1 MLLMRKLLV
10 MMLLTMTA
18 MVTIACSAKE
28 NVDEKTILKFV
39 KNQVV
44 KNKDVKVLG
53 ITVLERKN
61 VKELPGWEVL
71 LVTLQLEY
79 NNQKLDAPE
88 TFFVRDNVITPVLV
102 DLKTGINYRDEIKPT
117 VPNEVYNKNHLLAG
131 NVNAKHK
138 ILVFSD
144 PLCPFCQE
152 IVPELLNAAKSNP
165 DVMAVYYY
173 HLPLKQIHPASAV
186 LTRIMEVAQK
196 QGKNDLVAKMYT
208 LQIDPSDTNETNLIN
223 TVKAQTG
230 FEVTPAQINSPEI
243 TNALTRD
250 EQMASRL
257 MVTGT
262 PTIYIDGKLDKLREG
277 FRDLLPKK

>member
-1 MLLMRKLLV
+1 MRKLLV

-28 NVDEKTILKFV
+28 SVDEKAILKFV

-53 ITVLERKN
+53 VTVIERKN

-79 NNQKLDAPE
+79 NNQKLNAPE

-102 DLKTGINYRDEIKPT
+102 DLKTGVNYRDEIKPT
-117 VPNEVYNKNHLLAG
+117 VPNEVYDANHLLSG
-131 NVNAKHK
+131 NANAKHK

-152 IVPELLNAAKSNP
+152 IVPELLAAANANP
-165 DVMAVYYY
+165 DLMAVYYY
-173 HLPLKQIHPASAV
+173 HLPLKQIHPASDV
-186 LTRIMEVAQK
+186 LTRIMEVAQR
-196 QGKNDLVAKMYT
+196 QGKNDIIAKIYT
-208 LQIDPSDTNETNLIN
+208 LQIDPNDTNETKLIN
-223 TVKAQTG
+223 TVKDQTG
-230 FEVTPAQINSPEI
+230 FIVTPAQINLPEI
-243 TNALTRD
+243 INALTND
-250 EQMASRL
+250 EQVASKL

>member
-1 MLLMRKLLV
+1 MRKLLV

-28 NVDEKTILKFV
+28 NVDEKAILKFV

-53 ITVLERKN
+53 ITVIERKN

-79 NNQKLDAPE
+79 NNQKLNAPE

-102 DLKTGINYRDEIKPT
+102 DLKTGVNYRDDIKPT
-117 VPNEVYNKNHLLAG
+117 VSNEVYDKNHLLAG
-131 NVNAKHK
+131 NANAKHK

-152 IVPELLNAAKSNP
+152 IIPELLNAAKVNP

-196 QGKNDLVAKMYT
+196 QGKNDLIAKMYT
-208 LQIDPSDTNETNLIN
+208 LQIDPNDTNETNLIN
-223 TVKAQTG
+223 IVKDQTG
-230 FEVTPAQINSPEI
+230 FGVTQAQINSPEI
-243 TNALTRD
+243 SNALTHD
-250 EQMASRL
+250 EQVASRL

-277 FRDLLPKK
+277 FKDLLQKK

>member
-1 MLLMRKLLV
+1 MRKLLV

-53 ITVLERKN
+53 VTVIERKS

-79 NNQKLDAPE
+79 NNQKLNAPE
-88 TFFVRDNVITPVLV
+88 TFFVRDNMITPVLV
-102 DLKTGINYRDEIKPT
+102 DLKTGVNYRDEIKPT
-117 VPNEVYNKNHLLAG
+117 VPNEVYNTNHLLSG
-131 NVNAKHK
+131 NPNAKHK

-152 IVPELLNAAKSNP
+152 IIPALLNAAKANP

-173 HLPLKQIHPASAV
+173 HLPLKQIHPASDV

-196 QGKNDLVAKMYT
+196 QGKNDIVAKIYA
-208 LQIDPSDTNETNLIN
+208 LQIDPNDTNETNLIN
-223 TVKAQTG
+223 TVKDQTG
-230 FEVTPAQINSPEI
+230 FSVTSAQINSVEI
-243 TNALTRD
+243 INALTHD
-250 EQMASRL
+250 EQIASKL

>member
-1 MLLMRKLLV
+1 
-10 MMLLTMTA
+10 MTA

-28 NVDEKTILKFV
+28 SVDEKAILKFV

-53 ITVLERKN
+53 VTVIERKN

-79 NNQKLDAPE
+79 NNQKLNAPE

-102 DLKTGINYRDEIKPT
+102 DLKTGVNYRDEIKPT
-117 VPNEVYNKNHLLAG
+117 VPNEVYDANHLLSG
-131 NVNAKHK
+131 NANAKHK

-152 IVPELLNAAKSNP
+152 IVPELLAAANANP
-165 DVMAVYYY
+165 DLMAVYYY
-173 HLPLKQIHPASAV
+173 HLPLKQIHPASDV
-186 LTRIMEVAQK
+186 LTRIMEVAQR
-196 QGKNDLVAKMYT
+196 QGKNDIIAKIYT
-208 LQIDPSDTNETNLIN
+208 LQIDPNDTNETKLIN
-223 TVKAQTG
+223 TVKDQTG
-230 FEVTPAQINSPEI
+230 FIVTPAQINSPEI
-243 TNALTRD
+243 INALTND
-250 EQMASRL
+250 EQVASKL

>member
-1 MLLMRKLLV
+1 MRKLLV

-28 NVDEKTILKFV
+28 SVDEKAILKFV

-53 ITVLERKN
+53 ITVIERKN

-79 NNQKLDAPE
+79 NNQKLNAPE

-102 DLKTGINYRDEIKPT
+102 DLKTGVNYRDEIKPT
-117 VPNEVYNKNHLLAG
+117 VPNEVYDANHLLSG
-131 NVNAKHK
+131 NANAKHK

-152 IVPELLNAAKSNP
+152 IVPELLAAANANP
-165 DVMAVYYY
+165 DLMAVYYY
-173 HLPLKQIHPASAV
+173 HLPLKQIHPASDV
-186 LTRIMEVAQK
+186 LTRIMEVAQR
-196 QGKNDLVAKMYT
+196 QGKNDIIAKIYT
-208 LQIDPSDTNETNLIN
+208 LQIDPNDTNETKLIN
-223 TVKAQTG
+223 TVKDQTG
-230 FEVTPAQINSPEI
+230 FIVTPAQINLPEI
-243 TNALTRD
+243 INALTND
-250 EQMASRL
+250 EQVASKL

>member
-1 MLLMRKLLV
+1 MRKLLV

-28 NVDEKTILKFV
+28 SVDEKAILKFV

-53 ITVLERKN
+53 ITIIERKN
-61 VKELPGWEVL
+61 VKDLPGWEVL

-79 NNQKLDAPE
+79 NNQKLNAPE

-102 DLKTGINYRDEIKPT
+102 DLKTGVNYRDEIKPT
-117 VPNEVYNKNHLLAG
+117 IPNEVYDANHLLFG
-131 NVNAKHK
+131 NANAKHK

-152 IVPELLNAAKSNP
+152 IVPELLKAAKANP
-165 DVMAVYYY
+165 DLMAVYYY
-173 HLPLKQIHPASAV
+173 HLPLKQIHPASDV
-186 LTRIMEVAQK
+186 LTRIMEVAQR
-196 QGKNDLVAKMYT
+196 QGKNDIIAKIYT
-208 LQIDPSDTNETNLIN
+208 LQIDPNDTNETKLIN
-223 TVKAQTG
+223 SVKDQTG
-230 FEVTPAQINSPEI
+230 FIVTEAQINSPEI
-243 TNALTRD
+243 INALTHD
-250 EQMASRL
+250 EQVASRL

>member
-1 MLLMRKLLV
+1 MRKLLV

-28 NVDEKTILKFV
+28 SVDEKAILKFV

-53 ITVLERKN
+53 VTVIERKN

-79 NNQKLDAPE
+79 NNQKLNAPE

-102 DLKTGINYRDEIKPT
+102 DLKTGVNYRDEIKPT
-117 VPNEVYNKNHLLAG
+117 VPNEVYDANHLLSG
-131 NVNAKHK
+131 NANAKHK

-152 IVPELLNAAKSNP
+152 IVPELLAAANANP
-165 DVMAVYYY
+165 DLMAVYYY
-173 HLPLKQIHPASAV
+173 HLPLKQIHPASDV
-186 LTRIMEVAQK
+186 LTRIMEVAQR
-196 QGKNDLVAKMYT
+196 QGKNDIIAKIYT
-208 LQIDPSDTNETNLIN
+208 LQIDPNDTNETKLIN
-223 TVKAQTG
+223 TVKDQTG
-230 FEVTPAQINSPEI
+230 FIVTPAQINSPEI
-243 TNALTRD
+243 INALTND
-250 EQMASRL
+250 EQVASKL

>member
-1 MLLMRKLLV
+1 MRKLLV
-10 MMLLTMTA
+10 TVLLTMTA

-28 NVDEKTILKFV
+28 SVDEKTILKFV

-53 ITVLERKN
+53 VTVIERKS

-71 LVTLQLEY
+71 LVTMQLEY

-102 DLKTGINYRDEIKPT
+102 DLKTGANYRDDIKPT
-117 VPNEVYNKNHLLAG
+117 VPDEVYNKNHLLVG
-131 NVNAKHK
+131 NANAKHK

-152 IVPELLNAAKSNP
+152 VVPGLLDAAKANP

-186 LTRIMEVAQK
+186 LTRIMEVAQR
-196 QGKNDLVAKMYT
+196 QGKNDIVGKVYA
-208 LQIDPSDTNETNLIN
+208 LQVDPNDTNEANLIRI
-223 TVKAQTG
+223 VKSQLG
-230 FEVTPAQINSPEI
+230 FSVTSAQINSPEI
-243 TNALTRD
+243 LDALSHD
-250 EQMASRL
+250 EKIALRL

-277 FRDLLPKK
+277 YKDLLPKN

>member
-1 MLLMRKLLV
+1 
-10 MMLLTMTA
+10 MTA

-28 NVDEKTILKFV
+28 SVDEKTLLKFI

-44 KNKDVKVLG
+44 KNRDVKVLG
-53 ITVLERKN
+53 VKVIERKN

-71 LVTLQLEY
+71 LVTMQLEY

-102 DLKTGINYRDEIKPT
+102 DLKTGANYRDEIKPS
-117 VPNEVYNKNHLLAG
+117 VPNEVYNKNHLLVG
-131 NVNAKHK
+131 NTNAKHK

-152 IVPELLNAAKSNP
+152 VVPGLLKAAKANP

-186 LTRIMEVAQK
+186 LTRILEVAQR
-196 QGKNDLVAKMYT
+196 QGRNDIVEKIYG
-208 LQIDPSDTNETNLIN
+208 LQIDPNETNEANLIKI
-223 TVKAQTG
+223 VKDQLG
-230 FEVTPAQINSPEI
+230 FSVTSAQINSPEI
-243 TNALTRD
+243 ISALSYD
-250 EQMASRL
+250 EQMALRL

-262 PTIYIDGKLDKLREG
+262 PTIYIDGNLDKLREG
-277 FRDLLPKK
+277 YKDLLPKK

>member
-1 MLLMRKLLV
+1 MRKLLIT
-10 MMLLTMTA
+10 MLLTMTA

-28 NVDEKTILKFV
+28 SVDEKTLLKFI

-44 KNKDVKVLG
+44 KNRDVKVLG
-53 ITVLERKN
+53 VKVIERKN

-71 LVTLQLEY
+71 LVTMQLEY

-102 DLKTGINYRDEIKPT
+102 DLKTGANYRDEIKPS
-117 VPNEVYNKNHLLAG
+117 VPNEVYNKNHLLVG
-131 NVNAKHK
+131 NTNAKHK

-152 IVPELLNAAKSNP
+152 VVPGLLKAAKANP

-186 LTRIMEVAQK
+186 LTRILEVAQR
-196 QGKNDLVAKMYT
+196 QGRNDIVEKIYG
-208 LQIDPSDTNETNLIN
+208 LQIDPNETNEANLIKI
-223 TVKAQTG
+223 VKDQLG
-230 FEVTPAQINSPEI
+230 FSVTSAQINSPEI
-243 TNALTRD
+243 ISALSYD
-250 EQMASRL
+250 EQMALRL

-262 PTIYIDGKLDKLREG
+262 PTIYIDGNLDKLREG
-277 FRDLLPKK
+277 YKDLLPKK

>member
-1 MLLMRKLLV
+1 MRKLLV

-28 NVDEKTILKFV
+28 SVDEKTILKFV

-53 ITVLERKN
+53 VTVIERKS

-71 LVTLQLEY
+71 LVTMQLEY

-102 DLKTGINYRDEIKPT
+102 DLKTGTNYRDDIKPT
-117 VPNEVYNKNHLLAG
+117 VPDEVYNKNHLLVG
-131 NVNAKHK
+131 NANAKHK

-152 IVPELLNAAKSNP
+152 VVPGLLDAAKANP

-186 LTRIMEVAQK
+186 LTRIMEVAQR
-196 QGKNDLVAKMYT
+196 QGKNDIVAKVYA
-208 LQIDPSDTNETNLIN
+208 LQVDPNDTNEANLIKI
-223 TVKAQTG
+223 VKSQLG
-230 FEVTPAQINSPEI
+230 FSVTPAQINSPEI
-243 TNALTRD
+243 LDALSQD
-250 EQMASRL
+250 EKIALRL

-277 FRDLLPKK
+277 YKDLLPKN

>member
-1 MLLMRKLLV
+1 MRKLLV

-28 NVDEKTILKFV
+28 SVDEKTILKFV

-53 ITVLERKN
+53 VTVIERKS

-71 LVTLQLEY
+71 LVTMQLEY

-102 DLKTGINYRDEIKPT
+102 DLKTGTNYRDDIKPT
-117 VPNEVYNKNHLLAG
+117 VPDEVYNKNHLLAG
-131 NVNAKHK
+131 NANAKHK

-152 IVPELLNAAKSNP
+152 VVPGLLDASKANP

-173 HLPLKQIHPASAV
+173 HLPLKQIHPASVV
-186 LTRIMEVAQK
+186 LTRIMEVAQR
-196 QGKNDLVAKMYT
+196 QGKNDIVAKVYA
-208 LQIDPSDTNETNLIN
+208 LQVDPNDTNEANLIRI
-223 TVKAQTG
+223 VKSQLG
-230 FEVTPAQINSPEI
+230 FIVTSAQINSPEI
-243 TNALTRD
+243 LDALSQD
-250 EQMASRL
+250 EKIALRL

-277 FRDLLPKK
+277 YKDLLPKN

>member
-1 MLLMRKLLV
+1 MRKLLV

-28 NVDEKTILKFV
+28 SVDEKAILKFV

-53 ITVLERKN
+53 ITVIERKN

-79 NNQKLDAPE
+79 NNQKLNAPE

-102 DLKTGINYRDEIKPT
+102 DLKTGVNYRDEIKPT
-117 VPNEVYNKNHLLAG
+117 VPNEVYDANHLLSG
-131 NVNAKHK
+131 NANAKHK

-152 IVPELLNAAKSNP
+152 IVPELLAAANANP
-165 DVMAVYYY
+165 DLMAVYYY
-173 HLPLKQIHPASAV
+173 HLPLKQIHPASDV
-186 LTRIMEVAQK
+186 LTRIMEVAQR
-196 QGKNDLVAKMYT
+196 QGKNDIIAKIYT
-208 LQIDPSDTNETNLIN
+208 LQIDPNDTNETKLIN
-223 TVKAQTG
+223 TVKDQTG
-230 FEVTPAQINSPEI
+230 FIVTPAQINSPEI
-243 TNALTRD
+243 INALTND
-250 EQMASRL
+250 EQVASKL

>member
-1 MLLMRKLLV
+1 MRKLLV

-28 NVDEKTILKFV
+28 SVDEKTILKFV

-53 ITVLERKN
+53 VTVIERKS

-71 LVTLQLEY
+71 LVTMQLEY

-102 DLKTGINYRDEIKPT
+102 DLKTGTNYRDDIKPT
-117 VPNEVYNKNHLLAG
+117 VPDEVYNKNHLLAG
-131 NVNAKHK
+131 NANAKHK

-152 IVPELLNAAKSNP
+152 VVPGLLDAAKANP

-173 HLPLKQIHPASAV
+173 HLPLKQIHPASVV
-186 LTRIMEVAQK
+186 LTRIMEVAQR
-196 QGKNDLVAKMYT
+196 QGKNDIVAKVYA
-208 LQIDPSDTNETNLIN
+208 LQVDPNDTNEANLIRI
-223 TVKAQTG
+223 VKSQLG
-230 FEVTPAQINSPEI
+230 FIVTSAQINSPEI
-243 TNALTRD
+243 LDALSQD
-250 EQMASRL
+250 EKIALRL

-277 FRDLLPKK
+277 YKDLLPKN